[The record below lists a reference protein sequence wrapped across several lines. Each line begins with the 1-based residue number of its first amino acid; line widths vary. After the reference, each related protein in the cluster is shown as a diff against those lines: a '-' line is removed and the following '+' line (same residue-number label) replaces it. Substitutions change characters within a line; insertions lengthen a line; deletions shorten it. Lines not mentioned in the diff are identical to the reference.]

1 MDSRAVLLS
10 AESVDVTEQAIA
22 AIDEALGDGGPE
34 PIIDVEIEAPE
45 TQPDM
50 PAGGEEE
57 PETGAGE

>member
-1 MDSRAVLLS
+1 
-10 AESVDVTEQAIA
+10 VDVTEQAIA

-50 PAGGEEE
+50 PAAGEEE